1 MSRIARSSP
10 TIDRL
15 HGIVLTSV
23 RFRTRGISITRAGNV
38 ARLARDGGS
47 TNVRDFDFGCESELS
62 AEGRKCQTAC
72 EYRPRHG
79 GRLRQHIRSICMPAQ
94 PASASTALAVP
105 DRSCATLQLSAVKLS
120 RADGVH

>member
-47 TNVRDFDFGCESELS
+47 TNVRDFDFGCE
-62 AEGRKCQTAC
+62 
-72 EYRPRHG
+72 
-79 GRLRQHIRSICMPAQ
+79 HIRSICMPAQ